1 MRSTLGCLAFVCL
14 AGTLAAPA
22 GAQLL
27 TEKSLSAG
35 MAMTIAQTALETC
48 TKQECHVSVHVL
60 GRKTTVGRTPDND
73 MQIDAKF
80 ISRHHAVILAG
91 PAHAIIE
98 DLNSTNGVMVN
109 NRRITR
115 QPLKDGDTVVIGKT
129 QFRFVVRPPK
139 ASQSS

>member
-1 MRSTLGCLAFVCL
+1 MLVGHIQKSITRLDSDTPR
-14 AGTLAAPA
+14 APEPA
-22 GAQLL
+22 PDGATRLL
-27 TEKSLSAG
+27 IRTDGE
-35 MAMTIAQTALETC
+35 ME
-48 TKQECHVSVHVL
+48 VVHVL

-73 MQIDAKF
+73 LQIDAKF

-115 QPLKDGDTVVIGKT
+115 QPLKDGDNVVIGKT
-129 QFRFVVRPPK
+129 QFRFVVR
-139 ASQSS
+139 AARVVT